1 MAQLS
6 GDRASDSDRGIRSTP
21 QGFALYVRT
30 VAAAM
35 PRPLALALALT
46 VVGALTEGV
55 GLLVLLPLLHL
66 IGVDVQQGN
75 IGRVVDSITAV
86 FARLGLPLNL
96 VTVLLIYVG
105 LIAADA
111 WVRRRQVVT
120 YCSLQVGLT
129 AFLRKHLHRVV
140 THAGW
145 VELTRCRASDL
156 TNAMTSQVE
165 RVGHGTQ
172 LLLSLVRD
180 AMLAAVYL
188 IVTLYVSPPV
198 TALVVAAGLFLVLFL
213 GRAARAAT
221 RLGQELVR
229 VGGEAYRAV
238 MEHLGGIK
246 MAKSYGAE
254 ERSIRLFG
262 ELADTVAATNL
273 RAATA
278 QADAKMRFDVGAA
291 IVLGVVLYVAIAILN
306 TPAAVILVL
315 IFAFARVMPLVSG
328 VGQEVQQL
336 LNMLPDLAAVMEL
349 ETRLA
354 PREVARAARQGP
366 VPLRDGVRLE
376 SVSVRYEESAEPALV
391 SVSLTIRAGQTTAIV
406 GPSGAGKSTL
416 ADLLLGLLVPF
427 EGRVLV
433 DGTPLSPELL
443 SAWRE
448 QIGYVPQDSFHF
460 HDTVR
465 ANLLWARPEASEV
478 ELRDALDVA
487 AAGFVARL
495 PDGLDTVLGDRGI
508 RLSGGERQRIALAR
522 ALVRRPAMLI
532 LDEATSSLDSE
543 NERRVQDAIEQL
555 HGRLTIL
562 VITHR
567 LTTVRRADSI
577 HVLEA
582 GRIVES
588 GSWHD
593 LMNGSAG
600 RFRAMCEAQGLPVER
615 QLEGRASA
623 RP

>member
-1 MAQLS
+1 MHRLTEVSALPYMPGVTDDPSAQL
-6 GDRASDSDRGIRSTP
+6 RSTP
-21 QGFALYVRT
+21 QRFALYVRT
-30 VAAAM
+30 LAGAM
-35 PRPLALALALT
+35 PRQLALASGLAVL
-46 VVGALTEGV
+46 GALTEGI
-55 GLLVLLPLLHL
+55 GLLVLVPLLQL
-66 IGVDVQQGN
+66 IGVDVQQGSV
-75 IGRVVDSITAV
+75 GRVAGSISAL
-86 FARLGLPLNL
+86 FASLGLPLTL
-96 VTVLLIYVG
+96 VSVLVIYVA

-111 WVRRRQVVT
+111 CVRRWQTVT
-120 YCSLQVGLT
+120 YCTLQVGLT
-129 AFLRKHLHRVV
+129 AYLRKRLHHVV

-165 RVGHGTQ
+165 RVGHGTH

-180 AMLAAVYL
+180 AMLVAVYL
-188 IVTLYVSPPV
+188 LVTSYVSPPV
-198 TALVVAAGLFLVLFL
+198 TALVVGAGLFLVLFL

-221 RLGQELVR
+221 RLGQELSR

-262 ELADTVAATNL
+262 ALADTVAATNL

-278 QADAKMRFDVGAA
+278 QADAKVRFDVGAA

-306 TPAAVILVL
+306 APAALLLVL

-336 LNMLPDLAAVMEL
+336 LNMLPDLAAVLAL
-349 ETRLA
+349 EARLA
-354 PREVARAARQGP
+354 PRQPVAAVASAPAR
-366 VPLRDGVRLE
+366 LRDAVRLE
-376 SVSVRYEESAEPALV
+376 SVSVRYEESAEPALNA
-391 SVSLTIRAGQTTAIV
+391 VSLTIPAGQTTAIV
-406 GPSGAGKSTL
+406 GPSGSGKSTL
-416 ADLLLGLLVPF
+416 ADLLLGLLVPAA
-427 EGRVLV
+427 GRVLV
-433 DGTPLSPELL
+433 DDAPLGPEML

-465 ANLLWARPEASEV
+465 ANLLWARPAASEA
-478 ELRDALDVA
+478 ELREALDVA
-487 AAGFVARL
+487 AAGFVAHL
-495 PDGLDTVLGDRGI
+495 PDGLDTILGDRGV
-508 RLSGGERQRIALAR
+508 RLSGGERQRVALAR
-522 ALVRRPAMLI
+522 ALVRRPAILI

-543 NERRVQDAIEQL
+543 NERRVQDAIERL

-567 LTTVRRADSI
+567 LTTVRRADLI
-577 HVLEA
+577 YVLEG

-588 GSWHD
+588 GSWQS
-593 LMNGSAG
+593 LMNGSGG
-600 RFRAMCEAQGLPVER
+600 RFRAMCEAQGLP
-615 QLEGRASA
+615 L
-623 RP
+623 